1 MDFSEQHIQLR
12 GRMHITL
19 MSMQAQVKS
28 YYHVVLPGK
37 WNVRDAIP
45 EREKKNTKLL
55 TVE

>member
-1 MDFSEQHIQLR
+1 
-12 GRMHITL
+12 MHITL